1 MVVGWG
7 NVTTV
12 RLSRDTASVPWGFRL
27 HGGQETQTPLTIQ
40 RVFGG
45 SVSDGQ
51 LQRGDVVI
59 GIEGCDTTSIYHS
72 QAEEIIRRAGNQL
85 NIIVRREGSQN
96 GVQSPQQSP
105 QQWQVGSPQQYGGT
119 DQWNPH
125 EFVNEPGRSRTG
137 ANDEDEDYSKSVR
150 DIKKVFS
157 QNPTQYPSQKNV
169 YRSSSSPGPKKIFRK
184 PPSTGN
190 EMLEPGWVPKNKPSP
205 FSQNRYVPSS
215 MRSPPINRRH
225 PPNEFYQSDPSTG
238 LPHREGGDKP
248 AWAGTL
254 RSGSGPRAWELQ
266 EQEGLVV
273 VGSPTQNA
281 GHANSGGAG
290 SPVHNPRVQSVRHGP
305 GSNGPVYSQNDPN
318 NVDSDTARVAH
329 LQYNTPI
336 GLYSKDN
343 AIAALESQTRGKP
356 GEGTMAITGVGG
368 AKPPVNQPAQSDV
381 QRMILEEESARRG
394 GGAGRS
400 ASQPTS
406 GRQRQAP
413 PPQDEGEEPRSARFH
428 QLVNENSDQV
438 AEYMNTPSHGTA
450 SYQRGYAEVGGI
462 SDF

>member
-1 MVVGWG
+1 
-7 NVTTV
+7 
-12 RLSRDTASVPWGFRL
+12 
-27 HGGQETQTPLTIQ
+27 
-40 RVFGG
+40 
-45 SVSDGQ
+45 
-51 LQRGDVVI
+51 VI

-290 SPVHNPRVQSVRHGP
+290 SPVHNPRVQSVR
-305 GSNGPVYSQNDPN
+305 
-318 NVDSDTARVAH
+318 
-329 LQYNTPI
+329 
-336 GLYSKDN
+336 
-343 AIAALESQTRGKP
+343 
-356 GEGTMAITGVGG
+356 ITGVGG